1 MDLQH
6 IRFEVEN
13 EVAVLTLNR
22 PEARNA
28 LSEEMRDDIDKV
40 LPVLKGQAGGEIKAL
55 VITGAGGAFSA
66 GGDIKAMQ
74 RRAAFTP
81 VDSRKRMRQSH
92 NRLYDIANLELP
104 VIAAVNGAAA
114 GAGFCF
120 ALMADFVLA
129 TPRARFAASFNR
141 IGLVPDWAG
150 LYYLPRIVGLQKAK
164 ELVFTC
170 RLFGAEEAKAL
181 GIVHDIYPEE
191 GFLDRAKAFAGRF
204 RTAGTTAIG
213 VSKNILNQS
222 FNLDHR
228 ALLEMEA
235 MAQAVCSASDYHR
248 QAVKRFI
255 DKEPPLF
262 NWEAM
267 EKEAA
272 ESARR

>member
-6 IRFEVEN
+6 IKFEIED
-13 EVAVLTLNR
+13 EVGVLTLNR

-28 LSEEMRDDIDKV
+28 LSEEMRVDLDRL
-40 LPVLKGQAGGEIKAL
+40 LPVIKDNAGGSIKAL

-74 RRAAFTP
+74 RRATHTP
-81 VDSRKRMRQSH
+81 VDARKRMRGSH

-104 VIAAVNGAAA
+104 VIAAVDGPAA

-120 ALMADFVLA
+120 ALMADFILA
-129 TPRARFAASFNR
+129 SPRAKFAASFNR

-170 RLFGAEEAKAL
+170 RTFGAEEAKAM
-181 GIVHDIYPEE
+181 GIVYDIYPQE
-191 GFLDRAKAFAGRF
+191 GFLDRAKTFAGRF

-228 ALLEMEA
+228 ALLELEA
-235 MAQAVCSASDYHR
+235 MAQAVCGASDYHR
-248 QAVKRFI
+248 QAVSRFI
-255 DKEPPLF
+255 EKQPPMF
-262 NWEAM
+262 NWESF
-267 EKEAA
+267 EREAA
-272 ESARR
+272 E

>member
-1 MDLQH
+1 MQDLQH
-6 IRFEVEN
+6 IRFEIVDEI
-13 EVAVLTLNR
+13 AILTLNR

-28 LSEEMRDDIDKV
+28 LSEEMRTDLDRVI
-40 LPVLKGQAGGEIKAL
+40 PILKDEAGGAIKAL

-81 VDSRKRMRQSH
+81 VDSRKRMRGSH
-92 NRLYDIANLELP
+92 NRLYDIANLEMP
-104 VIAAVNGAAA
+104 VIAAVDGPAA
-114 GAGFCF
+114 GAGFCL
-120 ALMADFVLA
+120 ALMADFILA

-181 GIVHDIYPEE
+181 GIVHEIYPEE
-191 GFLDRAKAFAGRF
+191 GFLDSAKAFAGRF

-213 VSKNILNQS
+213 ISKNILNQS

-228 ALLEMEA
+228 AILELEA
-235 MAQAVCSASDYHR
+235 MAQAVCGASDYHK
-248 QAVKRFI
+248 QAVNRFVE
-255 DKEPPLF
+255 KQPPLF
-262 NWEAM
+262 NWEAF
-267 EKEAA
+267 EKRAA
-272 ESARR
+272 E